1 MQTKDFDFN
10 LPEHLIAQHPAG
22 ERSASR
28 LLRLT
33 GTTGQVHDEQ
43 FINLPHFLAK
53 GDLLIFND
61 TRVIKARLFGNK
73 TTGGAVEVLIER
85 VLNEHDAIAH
95 VRASRSPKI
104 GSFLTL
110 AKNIR
115 VEVTGRSDDLFHLKF
130 HNDASIIKL
139 LEEYGQLPLP
149 PYIYHKAETQD
160 ETRYQTVYAK
170 HAGAIAAPTAG
181 LHFDEA
187 MLNTLKEKGVKIAY
201 VTLHV
206 GAGTFQPVK
215 VENIAE
221 HKMHSELYVIP
232 TKTEDL
238 IHETRLSGGKI
249 VAVGTTVLRAL
260 ESAAKRGAENTNA
273 EAAQTNNIALGANI
287 HKLSGEGETNIFIT
301 PGFEFKIVD
310 KLITNFHLPKSTLL
324 MLVSAFA
331 GFDNIKRAYQHA
343 IGAEYRFFSYGDAML
358 LEKNDMPKNEQTSQ
372 HKD

>member
-1 MQTKDFDFN
+1 MLTKDFDFH

-22 ERSASR
+22 QRSASR
-28 LLRLT
+28 LLHLT
-33 GTTGQVHDEQ
+33 SATGQLHDEQ

-73 TTGGAVEVLIER
+73 ATGGAVEVLIER

-130 HNDASIIKL
+130 HNDVSILKL
-139 LEEYGQLPLP
+139 LEEHGQLPLP
-149 PYIYHKAETQD
+149 PYIYHKAEAQD
-160 ETRYQTVYAK
+160 EARYQTVYAK

-232 TKTEDL
+232 TETESL
-238 IHETRLSGGKI
+238 IQNTHASGGKI

-260 ESAAKRGAENTNA
+260 ESAAQRGAENSKA
-273 EAAQTNNIALGANI
+273 SALGTNI
-287 HKLSGEGETNIFIT
+287 HKLSGAGETHIFIT

-343 IGAEYRFFSYGDAML
+343 ISAEYRFFSYGDAML
-358 LEKNDMPKNEQTSQ
+358 LEKNEMAKNEQTSQ